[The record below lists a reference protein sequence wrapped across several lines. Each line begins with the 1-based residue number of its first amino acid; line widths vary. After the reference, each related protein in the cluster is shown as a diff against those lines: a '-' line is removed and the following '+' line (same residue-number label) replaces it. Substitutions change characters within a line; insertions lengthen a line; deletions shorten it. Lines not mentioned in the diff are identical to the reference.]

1 MKKVHKRIWLLLFKS
16 IKNDKIVIDF
26 VKKVFGIKNLETRSV
41 SVPDETN
48 TNFYFFLGGFAVN
61 IKLDTSSRK
70 ANRIC

>member
-41 SVPDETN
+41 SVPIWNKKD
-48 TNFYFFLGGFAVN
+48 FKSFFIYGCVKQN
-61 IKLDTSSRK
+61 DW
-70 ANRIC
+70 